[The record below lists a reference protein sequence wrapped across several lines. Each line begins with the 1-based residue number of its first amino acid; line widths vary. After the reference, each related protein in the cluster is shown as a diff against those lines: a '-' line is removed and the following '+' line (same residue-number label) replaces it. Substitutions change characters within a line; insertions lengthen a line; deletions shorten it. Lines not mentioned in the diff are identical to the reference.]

1 MVTPVQLVWWLT
13 IQIVKHGQDSSVWQ
27 HFLSTKQIPN
37 PLPEAVALPR
47 QIGLEANTPPTTT
60 TNPIQFLMAVFFVY
74 LQGFETYMT
83 RQRQMGVA
91 LRQQQQAAAAAAAAG
106 GRPPPSSAVTAPTPG
121 SISAPSPLD
130 TAAVATMTGAATPA
144 ADAPTPATT
153 VPITAPS
160 PAAPA
165 PGLPAPSPAATVAPS
180 PAVATSSMP
189 SAPQTSQVASST
201 QGGLPQVSGSAGQ
214 LPPNAA
220 ASASSG
226 VPRPAP
232 APIRTDLPM
241 PQTASAATPN
251 ASQPPPPSAATPTAS
266 SASKKRKKK
275 GKDSPSGSNTPAMAA
290 PSSLPST
297 SGMPPASA
305 TPAPADAAS
314 APPQPKRPRYKVEY
328 RPIHHPRQHLAGW
341 DERAVASTFPKHNLA
356 DPTRSIHELGIVDM
370 EAVLMGLR
378 SRLARELGYALTVL
392 SMLSMP
398 HPEENIGGLPLHHL
412 REIYEELL
420 GLVGE
425 AAFGEDGFAA
435 WDKRVSGETVEPVAD
450 GREGSHEQ
458 SAQMNGD
465 AHRSQSPSARTATPS
480 QARLD
485 PNMMPF
491 AELEQLGRD
500 FDFSLDDD
508 DDEEALAI
516 GGRSRARSA
525 DGRSTDIVLAGLNIL
540 RNFSMLP
547 DNQSLMA
554 QVPDLFH
561 LLGKVSDARLARL
574 PGQTASP
581 DRPFSVIEIARLRRD
596 AVVILTNVGAHVD
609 LRAVSPSSVTA
620 VFRLLSTFLRSGWDM
635 LVQREPVFG
644 PLPSARSFPPPMILS
659 VNYALEAFCNLS
671 HYDSNRE
678 VLGRLPADELVA
690 LFEGILKLFP
700 VSKRGFEAMSALE
713 DSLAFVECLALSL
726 YSLVFVSSQAART
739 AMRAVPGAL
748 AIVVRLITM
757 TAVQGQGADPKQ
769 NPFAVLCRRLCETLA
784 VLNGTVSAS
793 GDAEVMSFSAGRE
806 APPGKEGKG
815 WSFQSK
821 VVEPGWLAG
830 DEERLVMAMLSR
842 GLDGVAHTELDAML
856 WAA

>member
-1 MVTPVQLVWWLT
+1 M
-13 IQIVKHGQDSSVWQ
+13 SV
-27 HFLSTKQIPN
+27 
-37 PLPEAVALPR
+37 
-47 QIGLEANTPPTTT
+47 
-60 TNPIQFLMAVFFVY
+60 
-74 LQGFETYMT
+74 
-83 RQRQMGVA
+83 
-91 LRQQQQAAAAAAAAG
+91 
-106 GRPPPSSAVTAPTPG
+106 
-121 SISAPSPLD
+121 
-130 TAAVATMTGAATPA
+130 
-144 ADAPTPATT
+144 
-153 VPITAPS
+153 
-160 PAAPA
+160 
-165 PGLPAPSPAATVAPS
+165 
-180 PAVATSSMP
+180 
-189 SAPQTSQVASST
+189 
-201 QGGLPQVSGSAGQ
+201 
-214 LPPNAA
+214 
-220 ASASSG
+220 
-226 VPRPAP
+226 
-232 APIRTDLPM
+232 
-241 PQTASAATPN
+241 
-251 ASQPPPPSAATPTAS
+251 
-266 SASKKRKKK
+266 
-275 GKDSPSGSNTPAMAA
+275 
-290 PSSLPST
+290 
-297 SGMPPASA
+297 
-305 TPAPADAAS
+305 
-314 APPQPKRPRYKVEY
+314 PPQPKRPRYKVEY

-341 DERAVASTFPKHNLA
+341 DERAVASTFPKHNLT

-420 GLVGE
+420 GLVEE

-435 WDKRVSGETVEPVAD
+435 WEKRVSSDVVAEPAANGTGGAD
-450 GREGSHEQ
+450 SHAGQ
-458 SAQMNGD
+458 PNGD
-465 AHRSQSPSARTATPS
+465 THRSQSPSAPATKGP
-480 QARLD
+480 ARLD
-485 PNMMPF
+485 PNTMPF

-500 FDFSLDDD
+500 FDFSFDD
-508 DDEEALAI
+508 DDEGVAT

-574 PGQTASP
+574 PGQSVSP
-581 DRPFSVIEIARLRRD
+581 DRPFTVLEIARLRRD

-609 LRAVSPSSVTA
+609 LRTVSSSSVAA
-620 VFRLLSTFLRSGWDM
+620 VFRLLSTFLRSGWDL
-635 LVQREPVFG
+635 LVQREPIFG
-644 PLPSARSFPPPMILS
+644 PLPSARSFPPPMVLS
-659 VNYALEAFCNLS
+659 VNYALEAFCNVS

-678 VLGRLPADELVA
+678 VLGKLPADELVA
-690 LFEGILKLFP
+690 LFEGLVKLFP

-713 DSLAFVECLALSL
+713 DSLAFVECLSLSL
-726 YSLVFVSSQAART
+726 YSLVFLSSQAARS

-757 TAVQGQGADPKQ
+757 TAVQGQGGDPKQ
-769 NPFAVLCRRLCETLA
+769 NPFGVLCRRLCETLA

-821 VVEPGWLAG
+821 IVEPGWLAG
-830 DEERLVMAMLSR
+830 DEERLVMAILSR
-842 GLDGVAHTELDAML
+842 GLDGVAHSDLDAML